1 MIFWGFEFDSLLNF
15 HICSLADLFRSV
27 SCSLCQRPGH
37 EVCLSDKIIKKL
49 PIRLAFRFGVGA
61 LDLWCSNDRRPFS
74 SRLRR
79 CLYERINDR
88 VSVWGLLF
96 PSFFTAGALLGFS
109 FHRRNEYFAQ
119 VATRFSLPNRQ
130 FVRFFSFEVGV
141 TRLRLKARFIRLWL
155 WSSNIK
161 FQMFIVCDQENNVMD
176 PVRDSCFLYYSHRA
190 TKNSL
195 LEIWCY

>member
-1 MIFWGFEFDSLLNF
+1 MK
-15 HICSLADLFRSV
+15 
-27 SCSLCQRPGH
+27 
-37 EVCLSDKIIKKL
+37 KIL
-49 PIRLAFRFGVGA
+49 IRLAFRFGVGA
-61 LDLWCSNDRRPFS
+61 LDLWCSNGQRLFS

-109 FHRRNEYFAQ
+109 FHQRNEYFAQ
-119 VATRFSLPNRQ
+119 VATIFSLPNRQ

-141 TRLRLKARFIRLWL
+141 THLRLKAHFIKLWL

-161 FQMFIVCDQENNVMD
+161 FRMFIVCDQENNVMNH
-176 PVRDSCFLYYSHRA
+176 VRDSCFLYYSHRA
-190 TKNSL
+190 TKNSR